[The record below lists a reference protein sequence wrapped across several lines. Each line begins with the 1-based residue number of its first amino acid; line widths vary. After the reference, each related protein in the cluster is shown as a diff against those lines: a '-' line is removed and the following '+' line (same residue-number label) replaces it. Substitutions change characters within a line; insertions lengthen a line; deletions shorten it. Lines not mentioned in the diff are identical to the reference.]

1 MIDAR
6 RCKHHLPGGGQ
17 RRRRITVEP
26 TEYAKATLF
35 TGPSAFSDFAYDP
48 LNGDGVQ
55 EFHAIPLDDYDLGGD
70 YR

>member
-1 MIDAR
+1 MLPSLR
-6 RCKHHLPGGGQ
+6 RTCCLQSTIRLPSVSTIQ
-17 RRRRITVEP
+17 
-26 TEYAKATLF
+26 LF
-35 TGPSAFSDFAYDP
+35 TGPSAFTDFAYDP